1 LFHILYPLSAM
12 DQANILIIGGGVI
25 GCAIARAVSQR
36 WQDVFLVERFP
47 KLGMATST
55 RNSGVNHAGLY
66 YPKNSL
72 KAKLCVE
79 GNRMTYEFCAKH
91 NVSFRHTG
99 KLVVAANAHEETDL
113 AALKKRA
120 EDNGVEGLR
129 LIGPAEIRVIE
140 PHVRGTAALQVPS
153 TGIVSAEE
161 LVHAYARLAA
171 SQGASIVTHA
181 QVVSLEPAD
190 GTIRVG
196 LRIGDEGNLQ
206 DENIEARC
214 VINSAGLFADE
225 VAGLLGNHSWKIYPV
240 RGEYCEIRGPR
251 STLINNLV
259 YPLPHTDGLSLGVH
273 FTKTLWGS
281 VLVGPTASYVE
292 GKDNYEKNRLPI
304 AEFAHSAKTLLPEI
318 EESDLQLGYSGLR
331 PKLVP
336 PTGSG
341 IADFVITRDPAVP
354 QAIHLVGMESPG
366 LTAAPAIAEHISKMV
381 AEVLG

>member
-1 LFHILYPLSAM
+1 M
-12 DQANILIIGGGVI
+12 DRANILIIGGGVI
-25 GCAIARAVSQR
+25 GCAIARAISQR
-36 WQDVFLVERFP
+36 WQVVFLVERFP

-79 GNRMTYEFCAKH
+79 GNRLTYEFCAKH

-99 KLVVAANAHEETDL
+99 KLVVASNAHENEDL
-113 AALKKRA
+113 VALKKRA

-129 LIGPAEIRVIE
+129 LIGPAEIRAIE
-140 PHVRGTAALQVPS
+140 PHVSGTAALQVPS

-181 QVVSLEPAD
+181 QVVSLEPA
-190 GTIRVG
+190 GRTIRVG
-196 LRIGDEGNLQ
+196 LRIGDEEDSQ
-206 DENIEARC
+206 DETIEARC

-225 VAGLLGNHSWKIYPV
+225 VAGLLGNHSLKIYPV

-304 AEFAHSAKTLLPEI
+304 AEFARSAKTLLPEI
-318 EESDLQLGYSGLR
+318 EERDLQLGYSGLR

-336 PTGSG
+336 PGGRG

-354 QAIHLVGMESPG
+354 QAIHLVGIESPG
-366 LTAAPAIAEHISKMV
+366 LTAAPSIAEHVAQLV
-381 AEVLG
+381 AETFD